1 MRDAFGC
8 RLLALAVSGSC
19 LLSAVV
25 GTPLNPAHQQIS
37 REPHAAHN
45 AEPLTKSKRQ
55 QTAGEAL
62 AVTGMDHDT
71 VQPRLEIRDLA
82 KNEFQWNLFLLA
94 MQKFQQTDQA
104 DRSSWYSVAGIHG
117 KPYEV
122 WDGVESKGRKDS
134 GYCMH
139 SSNLFL
145 PWHRPYLALY
155 EQTLQ
160 GLMSEIAGEWDG
172 SPENDNYTEAANTF
186 RLPYWDWAVLPP
198 DGEKSVPSFLSSP
211 TIDVTLPNGTETID
225 NPLYSY
231 KYHPLHGDDLYDS
244 GVTQFSVYPETMRYP
259 PTKEASAQSQ
269 EDQFVSTMD
278 KSRPQ
283 LRDAL
288 YDLFTNYH
296 NFTIFGNM
304 ASYKPGQFQ
313 SVEAIHG
320 WVHIWAGGNNGN
332 MYHVPWSSF
341 DPVFMLHHCNIDRI
355 FAMWQVLNPDSY
367 VEPWAQAYGT
377 YMVNSGDVL
386 DADSELYPFHA
397 NTNGD
402 FWTAAKVRDVKTFS
416 YTYPDLVNAD
426 QAAVRTTINKLY
438 GQSTVSHR
446 TKRADVEDAVD
457 DVADGVTDIINKL
470 VQPGQIDAD
479 AAAKD
484 ERRYEYTANIKL
496 SKCALGGPGVIY
508 LFIGNFSDSPADWM
522 TDDHLAGS
530 SPLFVMDDSAMGAGE
545 SQDIYAAVSLTR
557 EIEQRVASEDLGCM
571 DPSEVVPYL
580 KENLQWRV
588 QKADGS
594 SVPADQ
600 VEGLEISI
608 AKAAYRPAASD
619 CEFPSL
625 VGVIDTLSE
634 ITSGKAGGLAAVGS
648 LLGATGD
655 EE

>member
-1 MRDAFGC
+1 MREALGR
-8 RLLALAVSGSC
+8 RLLALAISGSC
-19 LLSAVV
+19 LLSTVA

-37 REPHAAHN
+37 REPHGAHSLGS
-45 AEPLTKSKRQ
+45 LTKSKRQ
-55 QTAGEAL
+55 QTGGESL
-62 AVTGMDHDT
+62 AVTGIDHDE

-94 MQKFQQTDQA
+94 MQRFQQTDQ
-104 DRSSWYSVAGIHG
+104 DERTSWYSVAGIHG
-117 KPYEV
+117 KPYQT
-122 WDGVESKGRKDS
+122 WDGVQPQGQQNS

-160 GLMSEIAGEWDG
+160 GLMTEIVDEWSE
-172 SPENDNYTEAANTF
+172 SPESDNYTEAANSF

-198 DGEKSVPSFLSSP
+198 DGEKSVPEFLSSP
-211 TIDVTLPNGTETID
+211 TINVTRPNGTETIE

-231 KYHPLHGDDLYDS
+231 KYHPLNGDALYDS
-244 GVTQFSVYPETMRYP
+244 GTPQFSVYPQTMRYP
-259 PTKEASAQSQ
+259 PTQGADSQSQ
-269 EDQFVSTMD
+269 DDQFVSTMD
-278 KSRPQ
+278 KNRPQ

-304 ASYKPGQFQ
+304 ASYKAGQFQ
-313 SVEAIHG
+313 SVEAVHG
-320 WVHIWAGGNNGN
+320 WVHIWAGGNYGN

-341 DPVFMLHHCNIDRI
+341 DPIFMLHHANIDRI

-367 VEPWAQAYGT
+367 VEPWAQAYST
-377 YMVNSGDVL
+377 YMVKNGQVL
-386 DADSELYPFHA
+386 DAESKLYPFHS
-397 NTNGD
+397 NTNGE
-402 FWTAAKVRDVKTFS
+402 FWTSAKVRDVKTFS
-416 YTYPDLVNAD
+416 YTYPELAD
-426 QAAVRTTINKLY
+426 EGAMKTTINRLY

-446 TKRADVEDAVD
+446 TKRTDVGDAVD
-457 DVADGVTDIINKL
+457 GVAEGVTGIINKL

-479 AAAKD
+479 AAEKD

-508 LFIGNFSDSPADWM
+508 LFLGNFSDSPADWM

-580 KENLQWRV
+580 KKNLQWRV
-588 QKADGS
+588 AKADGS

-625 VGVIDTLSE
+625 VGVIETLSD
-634 ITSGKAGGLAAVGS
+634 ITHGKAGGLSSVGS
-648 LLGATGD
+648 LLGTKGD